1 MMKEKVDKF
10 KALIVQKTE
19 KNNKKTIENLA
30 VFVLILIITI
40 IAINVIW
47 KKDNKK
53 SNEITNTLGKEL
65 AIIKDKKM
73 SGNVSNENTED
84 SIENK
89 LKNILAKIKGVGN
102 VDVLITYSQTSKVI
116 PLYNE
121 DSMESITEETDKEGG
136 SRTINENSAKKEII
150 YQEENGDKTPIT
162 QSIIN
167 PKIEGAIITAQ
178 GANDVQV
185 KADII
190 SAVEAVTGLG
200 SHKIQV
206 FEMK

>member
-1 MMKEKVDKF
+1 MNGD
-10 KALIVQKTE
+10 ANNASTE
-19 KNNKKTIENLA
+19 E
-30 VFVLILIITI
+30 
-40 IAINVIW
+40 
-47 KKDNKK
+47 
-53 SNEITNTLGKEL
+53 G
-65 AIIKDKKM
+65 
-73 SGNVSNENTED
+73 
-84 SIENK
+84 IENK
-89 LKNILAKIKGVGN
+89 LKNILVKIKGVGN

-121 DSMESITEETDKEGG
+121 DSMESVTEETDKEGG
-136 SRTINENSAKKEII
+136 SRTINENSAKREII
-150 YQEENGDKTPIT
+150 YQEENGDKKPIT

-185 KADII
+185 KANII